1 MASHGSVV
9 GYEAGVMR
17 IEVSDAVWLGQMVS
31 MRSALTRE
39 IARIADLPVKGM
51 EFELKAGS
59 RRGRR

>member
-1 MASHGSVV
+1 
-9 GYEAGVMR
+9 
-17 IEVSDAVWLGQMVS
+17 VWLGQMVS